1 MAWCDASVI
10 ELPRYPSI
18 CGYPFPAASH
28 MPCDITD
35 TEQFGISESQ
45 VISKQLRVAYSA
57 V

>member
-10 ELPRYPSI
+10 ELHGYPSI
-18 CGYPFPAASH
+18 CGYPFRAASH